1 MSRYFKNHSG
11 FTLIELLVTITIA
24 TVILT
29 VVLMNQS
36 TYTDTAALSNLADE
50 VGLTISQA
58 QAYGIGVKEFSP
70 GTSNFSASYGL
81 TFSLLSTGSNT
92 EYLSFADRDADH
104 IYGGAWSCPVG
115 GVSECVSKS
124 TISRGNYIESLCV
137 VRTIGADLCDVGRVD
152 MVFARPST
160 EAQIVFFNNSGQ
172 QYSPANI
179 KGAKIMFRSP
189 KGASRSVIVYGT
201 GQISVQ

>member
-1 MSRYFKNHSG
+1 MSHYFRNNRA
-11 FTLIELLVTITIA
+11 FTLIELLVTITIV

-29 VVLMNQS
+29 IVVLNQS

-50 VGLTISQA
+50 IGLTVSQA

-81 TFSLLSTGSNT
+81 TFSLLSTGSNKA
-92 EYLSFADRDADH
+92 YLSFADRDGNY
-104 IYGGAWSCPVG
+104 IYGGDWSCPVG
-115 GVSECVSKS
+115 GASECLSKS
-124 TISRGNYIESLCV
+124 DISRGNYIESICI
-137 VRTIGADLCDVGRVD
+137 VRTAGADLCDVGRAD
-152 MVFARPST
+152 IVFARPST
-160 EAQIVFFNNSGQ
+160 EDQTVFFNNGGQ

-179 KGAKIMFRSP
+179 KGARIVLKSP
-189 KGASRSVIVYGT
+189 HGSTRSVVVYET